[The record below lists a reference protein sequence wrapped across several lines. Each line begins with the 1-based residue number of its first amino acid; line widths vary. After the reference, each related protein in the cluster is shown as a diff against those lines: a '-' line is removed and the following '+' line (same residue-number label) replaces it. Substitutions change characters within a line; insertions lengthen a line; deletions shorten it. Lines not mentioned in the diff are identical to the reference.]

1 MRFVKHFFLFLSVFF
16 FTTIV
21 SAKEVFGN
29 QKELFAK
36 HQTNFTK
43 SEAKSFALINLLI
56 EETDNS
62 EDEDDSH
69 EISFFHLPLSS
80 EFTYPH
86 VGAIGISNAHLTFSK
101 VSHNSTPLFIQFR
114 NIRL

>member
-1 MRFVKHFFLFLSVFF
+1 MRFVKQIFLFLSVVL
-16 FTTIV
+16 FTTIA
-21 SAKEVFGN
+21 SAKEVFGI
-29 QKELFAK
+29 
-36 HQTNFTK
+36 QTEQITKQQTKFTK
-43 SEAKSFALINLLI
+43 SEAKGFALINLLI

-69 EISFFHLPLSS
+69 EVSFFHLPLSS

-101 VSHNSTPLFIQFR
+101 VNHQSTPLFIQFR

>member
-1 MRFVKHFFLFLSVFF
+1 MRFVKLFFLFLPIFL
-16 FTTIV
+16 FTTMA
-21 SAKEVFGN
+21 SAKAVFGI
-29 QKELFAK
+29 QSESITKQ
-36 HQTNFTK
+36 QTKFTK
-43 SEAKSFALINLLI
+43 SGTKGFALVNLLI

-69 EISFFHLPLSS
+69 EVSFFHLPLSS

-86 VGAIGISNAHLTFSK
+86 VGAIAVSNAQLTYSK
-101 VSHNSTPLFIQFR
+101 VIHNTTPLFIQFR

>member
-1 MRFVKHFFLFLSVFF
+1 MRLLKLFILFVSVCF
-16 FTTIV
+16 FTTV
-21 SAKEVFGN
+21 SSAKQVFGL
-29 QKELFAK
+29 QEVVSTTHQKQIKKTEPKEL
-36 HQTNFTK
+36 
-43 SEAKSFALINLLI
+43 SFINLI
-56 EETDNS
+56 FEETDNS

-69 EISFFHLPLSS
+69 EVSFLHLLISS

-86 VGAIGISNAHLTFSK
+86 VGAIGISDAHLTFSK

>member
-1 MRFVKHFFLFLSVFF
+1 MA
-16 FTTIV
+16 
-21 SAKEVFGN
+21 SAKAVFGM
-29 QKELFAK
+29 QSESITKQ
-36 HQTNFTK
+36 QTKFTK
-43 SEAKSFALINLLI
+43 SGTKGFALVNLLI

-69 EISFFHLPLSS
+69 EVSFFHLPLSS

-86 VGAIGISNAHLTFSK
+86 VGAIAVSNAQLTYSK
-101 VSHNSTPLFIQFR
+101 VIHNTTPLFIQFR

>member
-1 MRFVKHFFLFLSVFF
+1 MRFVKLFLLFLPIFLF
-16 FTTIV
+16 TTMV
-21 SAKEVFGN
+21 SAKAVFGM
-29 QKELFAK
+29 QSESITKQ
-36 HQTNFTK
+36 QTKFTK
-43 SEAKSFALINLLI
+43 SEAKGFALVNLLI

-69 EISFFHLPLSS
+69 EVSFFHLPLSS

-101 VSHNSTPLFIQFR
+101 VSHQSTPLFIQFR

>member
-1 MRFVKHFFLFLSVFF
+1 MRLKKHLFLLLTLIL
-16 FTTIV
+16 FTTIA
-21 SAKEVFGN
+21 SAKQVFGMSTEVAS
-29 QKELFAK
+29 KTH
-36 HQTNFTK
+36 HQVKKTD
-43 SEAKSFALINLLI
+43 SQGISFFNLLI

-69 EISFFHLPLSS
+69 VGSYFHLPVLS

-86 VGAIGISNAHLTFSK
+86 VGAIGISNAHLTFTK
-101 VSHNSTPLFIQFR
+101 VNHNSTPLFIQFR

>member
-1 MRFVKHFFLFLSVFF
+1 MRFVKLFFLFLSVFL
-16 FTTIV
+16 FTTIA
-21 SAKEVFGN
+21 SAKEAFGI
-29 QKELFAK
+29 
-36 HQTNFTK
+36 QTEQITKQQTMFTK
-43 SEAKSFALINLLI
+43 SEAKGFALVNLLI

-69 EISFFHLPLSS
+69 EVSFFHLPLSS

-86 VGAIGISNAHLTFSK
+86 VGAIAVSNAQLTYSK
-101 VSHNSTPLFIQFR
+101 VIHNTTPLFIQFR